1 MKNVLNKVLMVSL
14 LASPMAI
21 QPVWADDEEM
31 QKRITRLER
40 IVKGQGLVSL
50 LGRVDQLQNEVQRL
64 NGDNE
69 TLRHQLETMKRGQRE
84 MYIDLEGRLQS
95 QVSAVPPKEAPGMTT
110 LQPVIT
116 ESVDVP
122 QKTVEVIEKSIEKP
136 VKKPEM
142 KASVSASVE
151 PVASPSPVAI
161 ENGEAAYQ
169 VALQTLRGGQYE
181 AAITALSVFP
191 KEYPQSSYLPNVY
204 YWQGEANYVLRN
216 FDAAITAFQTVIEQ
230 FPVSSKVADAML
242 KQGFS
247 QYELGQVD
255 VATRNLEK
263 VIAEYPTTS
272 AARLAKVR
280 LERIQKEAN

>member
-1 MKNVLNKVLMVSL
+1 MMRNVLKKTLITGLIV
-14 LASPMAI
+14 ASITSQFA
-21 QPVWADDEEM
+21 WADDAVLQE
-31 QKRITRLER
+31 RIARLER

-69 TLRHQLETMKRGQRE
+69 TLRHQLETMKRRQRQ
-84 MYIDLEGRLQS
+84 MYIDLEGRLPS
-95 QVSAVPPKEAPGMTT
+95 QTVVAAPTLAPGATN
-110 LQPVIT
+110 LQPVIA
-116 ESVDVP
+116 ESVDIPKRRV
-122 QKTVEVIEKSIEKP
+122 TVVEKSTEPAQKVVDVKAPIPLP
-136 VKKPEM
+136 V
-142 KASVSASVE
+142 
-151 PVASPSPVAI
+151 SPVAV

-169 VALQTLRGGQYE
+169 AALQTLRGGQYE
-181 AAITALSVFP
+181 KAIAALSVFP
-191 KEYPQSSYLPNVY
+191 EQYPQSSYLPNAY

-216 FDAAITAFQTVIEQ
+216 FEAAINDFQTVIEQ
-230 FPVSSKVADAML
+230 FPVSSKVAGAML

-255 VATRNLEK
+255 VAIANLKK
-263 VIAEYPTTS
+263 VIDEYPTTS